1 MAILSAALD
10 LGQGRRGVDMG
21 PSAIRY
27 AELVGRLA
35 ELGLGV
41 HDLGTVAED
50 PIEALEPGDD
60 RAKYL
65 DEILVVCN
73 EIAGRV
79 EASSRAG
86 ELPLVL
92 GGDHSLALG
101 VFGGL
106 ARVHGP
112 VATVWFDAHADC
124 NTPATTPSGNVHGM
138 GLSGA
143 LGWGG
148 ERFSGER
155 WPAPS
160 VDEDRAVL
168 IGVRALDPGER
179 ERLRESRVRV
189 YTMSEIDRLGMEAVI
204 RGALERVAGASH
216 VHVSLDMDVMDPFW
230 APGVGTAVRGGISY
244 REAHL
249 AMELLAE
256 SGAVDSLEVVEV
268 NPILDREN
276 MTGQLAVE
284 LICSALGQRIL

>member
-1 MAILSAALD
+1 
-10 LGQGRRGVDMG
+10 MG

-27 AELVGRLA
+27 ADLVGRLGA
-35 ELGLGV
+35 LGLGV
-41 HDLGTVAED
+41 RDLGTVAER
-50 PIEALEPGDD
+50 PIEALAEGDE

-65 DEILVVCN
+65 DEILAVCGD
-73 EIAGRV
+73 IAGHV
-79 EASSRAG
+79 EASCRAG

-112 VATVWFDAHADC
+112 VGVIWFDAHADC
-124 NTPATTPSGNVHGM
+124 NTPETTPSGNVHGM

-148 ERFSGER
+148 ERFSAGR
-155 WPAPS
+155 WPSPS
-160 VDEDRAVL
+160 VDEDAHRPDRHPLARPGRA
-168 IGVRALDPGER
+168 RAPA
-179 ERLRESRVRV
+179 RLAASACTRSPRSTGSAWRRSCAGRSSTCRARRTCTSRS
-189 YTMSEIDRLGMEAVI
+189 TWTC
-204 RGALERVAGASH
+204 
-216 VHVSLDMDVMDPFW
+216 MDPFW
-230 APGVGTAVRGGISY
+230 APGVGTPVRGGISY

-256 SGAVDSLEVVEV
+256 AGAFGSLQVVEV

-276 MTGQLAVE
+276 MTGELAVE